1 MDGIELLLPHQ
12 ISLCAGLS
20 WKYLAVRNEKRRHLS
35 KIQDTRNI
43 VHRTMM
49 PQCPSKWALGTSHS
63 SPSRFWNPH
72 RSASGSHTVSHQ
84 SLLTAART
92 CSTFSGVLLVA
103 DLPERESLSTDSQP
117 SLKHLCHS
125 FICAALIASALKAFW
140 IIWIVSMEEC
150 LSLMQNLIQI
160 CCSIC
165 SVTLNAMA
173 TQYTCSLKGIYFPLW
188 QVQWSHHCSHMCMP
202 VHSPWLP
209 GYINVMQTILII
221 LTMAGLFPERPLY
234 YASFGSEH

>member
-20 WKYLAVRNEKRRHLS
+20 WKYLAVRNEKWRHLS

-84 SLLTAART
+84 SLLIAART
-92 CSTFSGVLLVA
+92 CSTFSAVLLVV
-103 DLPERESLSTDSQP
+103 DLPEHESLSTDSQP

-165 SVTLNAMA
+165 SVILNAMA
-173 TQYTCSLKGIYFPLW
+173 TQYTFLVNSVYHF
-188 QVQWSHHCSHMCMP
+188 H
-202 VHSPWLP
+202 WL
-209 GYINVMQTILII
+209 I
-221 LTMAGLFPERPLY
+221 
-234 YASFGSEH
+234 

>member
-103 DLPERESLSTDSQP
+103 GLPERGSLSTDSRP
-117 SLKHLCHS
+117 TLKHLCHTFYLCSTQCIIPKSLLHHPNSFCGGLFELNVKYDADS
-125 FICAALIASALKAFW
+125 FIDLLAQWFW
-140 IIWIVSMEEC
+140 
-150 LSLMQNLIQI
+150 
-160 CCSIC
+160 
-165 SVTLNAMA
+165 
-173 TQYTCSLKGIYFPLW
+173 
-188 QVQWSHHCSHMCMP
+188 VQ
-202 VHSPWLP
+202 
-209 GYINVMQTILII
+209 
-221 LTMAGLFPERPLY
+221 RPHNTH
-234 YASFGSEH
+234 AHWMTFTGPTD